1 MASFLSVILMTRE
14 SHHKKC
20 VFLTFSGQ
28 KRRLYAKIPHFRAE
42 FFRWHLFINATW
54 SCWADLNR
62 RPHPYQLI
70 ESPEIAGVQQFPGL
84 FVFRKPLA
92 GRVVQ
97 KRLLPMR
104 KNKTPSVIVEM
115 RSGNCKLQNKGR
127 SLKNE

>member
-1 MASFLSVILMTRE
+1 MDPAAIHRWEECIGKASSQM
-14 SHHKKC
+14 
-20 VFLTFSGQ
+20 FSIYKGYD
-28 KRRLYAKIPHFRAE
+28 KGK
-42 FFRWHLFINATW
+42 WHLRAIKLEATEA
-54 SCWADLNR
+54 SR
-62 RPHPYQLI
+62 
-70 ESPEIAGVQQFPGL
+70 F
-84 FVFRKPLA
+84 FVSRKPLA